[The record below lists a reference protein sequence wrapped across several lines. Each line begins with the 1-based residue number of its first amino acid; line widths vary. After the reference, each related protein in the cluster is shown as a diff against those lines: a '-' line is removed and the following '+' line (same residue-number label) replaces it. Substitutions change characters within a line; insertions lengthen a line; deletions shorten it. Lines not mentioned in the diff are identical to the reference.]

1 MILKKYNNSLKKFIY
16 LTIVGPIL
24 GLTYIFINR
33 LVLNYLYHSF
43 LNNKK
48 ANLIILRSFIDFY
61 YSKQNKDKKKL
72 LDNKLFFYSPV
83 YQKESLTIKK
93 TMHPHCEIGRHKGLK
108 TLGIN
113 EFNSLR
119 QSQVVSKHYQS

>member
-1 MILKKYNNSLKKFIY
+1 MILKKYNNSVKKFIY

-61 YSKQNKDKKKL
+61 YSKQ
-72 LDNKLFFYSPV
+72 
-83 YQKESLTIKK
+83 
-93 TMHPHCEIGRHKGLK
+93 LK
-108 TLGIN
+108 RDEKI
-113 EFNSLR
+113 R
-119 QSQVVSKHYQS
+119 